1 METERRA
8 QSRRQAEHSLQKPA
22 LTVMNSPPPHRG
34 GAATVETVPTGREI
48 GQVWCLLSGRAKSGA
63 RTRALSPVR

>member
-8 QSRRQAEHSLQKPA
+8 QSRRQTEHSLQKPA

-48 GQVWCLLSGRAKSGA
+48 GQTSRGQTAGTRPGA